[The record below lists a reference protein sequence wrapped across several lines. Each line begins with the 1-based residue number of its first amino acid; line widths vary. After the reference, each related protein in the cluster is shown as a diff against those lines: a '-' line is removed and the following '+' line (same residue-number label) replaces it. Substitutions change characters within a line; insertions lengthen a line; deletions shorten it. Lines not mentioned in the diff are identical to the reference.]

1 MKVVIYARV
10 SSGTGRQDT
19 DRQVQEL
26 RQVAGRA
33 GYEVL
38 REFCDF
44 KSGALPNS
52 ERQYLQNCMEFCADK
67 KNEVGCVMVTEVSRL
82 GRDPWEMM
90 EVIKYFHDIKVN
102 LYFRDQNLAMLKKDG
117 TENELFTIMF
127 AMYSSFAKHERT
139 AIQQRLESGYKQ
151 FREKGGKVGRKVGY
165 RKSDEQMEEEYKEAI
180 KLLKKGTSMKNVAK
194 LCGISESTVL
204 RIKRRF
210 GILMTRKTKKAR
222 SMEDGVESS

>member
-10 SSGTGRQDT
+10 SSDTGRQDT

-52 ERQYLQNCMEFCADK
+52 ERLYLQNCMEFCADK

-117 TENELFTIMF
+117 TDNEFFTIMF
-127 AMYSSFAKHERT
+127 AMYSQFAKHERE
-139 AIQQRLESGYKQ
+139 AIKQRLQSGYNQ
-151 FREKGGKVGRKVGY
+151 YREKGGKVGRKLGY
-165 RKSDEQMEEEYKEAI
+165 RKTDEQLEGEYREAI
-180 KLLKKGTSMKNVAK
+180 KLLKKGTTMKNVAK
-194 LCGISESTVL
+194 LCDISESTVL
-204 RIKRRF
+204 RLKRRF
-210 GILMTRKTKKAR
+210 KIFRSKKT
-222 SMEDGVESS
+222 E

>member
-10 SSGTGRQDT
+10 SSGIGRQDT

-26 RQVAGRA
+26 QQVADRA
-33 GYEVL
+33 GYEVV
-38 REFCDF
+38 EKFCDF
-44 KSGALPNS
+44 KSGASPNS
-52 ERQYLQNCMEFCADK
+52 ERQYLQNCIKFCADK
-67 KNEVGCVMVTEVSRL
+67 RNDVGCVMVTEVSRL

-127 AMYSSFAKHERT
+127 AMYSSFAKHERI
-139 AIQQRLESGYKQ
+139 AIQQRLASGYNQ
-151 FREKGGKVGRKVGY
+151 FRDKGGKVGRKPGY
-165 RKSDEQMEEEYKEAI
+165 RKSDEQMEKEYREAI

-210 GILMTRKTKKAR
+210 KIRN
-222 SMEDGVESS
+222 D

>member
-26 RQVAGRA
+26 RQVADRA

-38 REFCDF
+38 EKFCDF

-52 ERQYLQNCMEFCADK
+52 ERQYLQNCMKFCADK
-67 KNEVGCVMVTEVSRL
+67 TNEVGCVMVTEVSRL

-210 GILMTRKTKKAR
+210 GILIKRNTKKAR
-222 SMEDGVESS
+222 SMEDGV

>member
-10 SSGTGRQDT
+10 SSDTGRQDT

-38 REFCDF
+38 RVFCDF

-52 ERQYLQNCMEFCADK
+52 ERLYLQNCMAFCSDK

-117 TENELFTIMF
+117 TDNEFFTIMF
-127 AMYSSFAKHERT
+127 AMYSQFAKHERE
-139 AIQQRLESGYKQ
+139 AIKQRLQSGYNQ
-151 FREKGGKVGRKVGY
+151 YRDKGGKVGRKTGY
-165 RKSDEQMEEEYKEAI
+165 RKTEEQLEKEYREAI
-180 KLLKKGTSMKNVAK
+180 KLLKKGTTMKNVAK

-204 RIKRRF
+204 RLKRRF
-210 GILMTRKTKKAR
+210 CISLRK
-222 SMEDGVESS
+222 

>member
-10 SSGTGRQDT
+10 SSDTGRQDT

-26 RQVAGRA
+26 RQVASRA

-52 ERQYLQNCMEFCADK
+52 ERLYLLNCMAFCADK

-90 EVIKYFHDIKVN
+90 EVIKYFHDLKVN

-117 TENELFTIMF
+117 TDNEFFTIMF
-127 AMYSSFAKHERT
+127 AMYSQFAKHERE
-139 AIQQRLESGYKQ
+139 AIKQRLQSGYKQ
-151 FREKGGKVGRKVGY
+151 YRDKGGKVGRKSGY
-165 RKSDEQMEEEYKEAI
+165 RKTDEQLEDEYREAI
-180 KLLKKGTSMKNVAK
+180 KLLKKGTTMKNVAK
-194 LCGISESTVL
+194 LCEISESTVL
-204 RIKRRF
+204 RLKKRFNIFR
-210 GILMTRKTKKAR
+210 LKKTEQKKHPL
-222 SMEDGVESS
+222 

>member
-10 SSGTGRQDT
+10 SSDTGRQDT

-33 GYEVL
+33 GYEIL

-52 ERQYLQNCMEFCADK
+52 ERLYLQNCMAFCSDK

-117 TENELFTIMF
+117 TDNEFFTIMF
-127 AMYSSFAKHERT
+127 AMYSQFAKHERE
-139 AIQQRLESGYKQ
+139 AIKQRLQSGYNQ
-151 FREKGGKVGRKVGY
+151 YREKGGKVGRKTGY
-165 RKSDEQMEEEYKEAI
+165 RKTDEQLEGEYREAI
-180 KLLKKGTSMKNVAK
+180 KLLKKGTTMKNVAK
-194 LCGISESTVL
+194 LCDISESTVL
-204 RIKRRF
+204 RLKRRF
-210 GILMTRKTKKAR
+210 KIYRSKK
-222 SMEDGVESS
+222 SE

>member
-38 REFCDF
+38 KEFCDF

-52 ERQYLQNCMEFCADK
+52 ERLYLQNCMEFCADK

-117 TENELFTIMF
+117 TDNEFFTIMF
-127 AMYSSFAKHERT
+127 AMYSQFAKHERE
-139 AIQQRLESGYKQ
+139 AIKQRLQSGYKQ
-151 FREKGGKVGRKVGY
+151 YRKKGGKVGRKTGY
-165 RKSDEQMEEEYKEAI
+165 RKTDEQLEEEYREAI
-180 KLLKKGTSMKNVAK
+180 KLLKKGTTMKNVAK
-194 LCGISESTVL
+194 LCEISESTVL
-204 RIKRRF
+204 RLKRRF
-210 GILMTRKTKKAR
+210 NIFRAKKL
-222 SMEDGVESS
+222 E

>member
-10 SSGTGRQDT
+10 SSGNGRQDT

-38 REFCDF
+38 RVFCDF

-52 ERQYLQNCMEFCADK
+52 ERLYLQNCMAFCSDK

-117 TENELFTIMF
+117 TDNEFFTIMF
-127 AMYSSFAKHERT
+127 AMYSQFAKHERE
-139 AIQQRLESGYKQ
+139 AIKQRLQSGYKQ
-151 FREKGGKVGRKVGY
+151 YRDKGGKVGRKTGY
-165 RKSDEQMEEEYKEAI
+165 RKTDEQLEKEYREAI
-180 KLLKKGTSMKNVAK
+180 KLLKKGTTMKNVAK

-204 RIKRRF
+204 RLKRRF
-210 GILMTRKTKKAR
+210 CISLRK
-222 SMEDGVESS
+222 

>member
-10 SSGTGRQDT
+10 CSDNGRQDT

-26 RQVAGRA
+26 RQVAERA

-38 REFCDF
+38 KEFCDF

-52 ERQYLQNCMEFCADK
+52 ERLYLQNCMEFCTDK

-117 TENELFTIMF
+117 TDNEFFTIMF
-127 AMYSSFAKHERT
+127 AMYSQFAKHERE
-139 AIQQRLESGYKQ
+139 AIKQRLKSGYNQ
-151 FREKGGKVGRKVGY
+151 YRNKGGKVGRKPGY
-165 RKSDEQMEEEYKEAI
+165 RKTDEQLEEEYREAV
-180 KLLKKGTSMKNVAK
+180 KLLKKGTTMKNVAK
-194 LCGISESTVL
+194 LCEISESTVL
-204 RIKRRF
+204 RLKRRLNIF
-210 GILMTRKTKKAR
+210 RRKK
-222 SMEDGVESS
+222 VEIE

>member
-26 RQVAGRA
+26 RQVADKA

-38 REFCDF
+38 REFSDF

-52 ERQYLQNCMEFCADK
+52 ERQYLQNCMKFCADK
-67 KNEVGCVMVTEVSRL
+67 TNEVGCVMVTEVSRL

-102 LYFRDQNLAMLKKDG
+102 LYFRDQHLVMLKKDG

-127 AMYSSFAKHERT
+127 AMYSQFAKHERE
-139 AIQQRLESGYKQ
+139 AIKQRLQSGYNQ
-151 FREKGGKVGRKVGY
+151 YREKGGKVGRKPGY
-165 RKSDEQMEEEYKEAI
+165 RKSDEQLKEEYKEAI

-194 LCGISESTVL
+194 LCEISESTVL

-210 GILMTRKTKKAR
+210 GILMK
-222 SMEDGVESS
+222 

>member
-1 MKVVIYARV
+1 MRVVVYARV

-26 RQVAGRA
+26 QQVADRA
-33 GYEVL
+33 GYEVV
-38 REFCDF
+38 EKFCDF

-52 ERQYLQNCMEFCADK
+52 ERQYLQNCMKFCADK

-151 FREKGGKVGRKVGY
+151 FRAKGGKVGRKVGY

-210 GILMTRKTKKAR
+210 NILQRKK
-222 SMEDGVESS
+222 

>member
-127 AMYSSFAKHERT
+127 AMYSQFAKHERT
-139 AIQQRLESGYKQ
+139 AIKQRLESGYKQ

-210 GILMTRKTKKAR
+210 GILMKRNTKKAR
-222 SMEDGVESS
+222 SMEDGV

>member
-26 RQVAGRA
+26 RQVADRA
-33 GYEVL
+33 GYEVV
-38 REFCDF
+38 EKFCDF

-52 ERQYLQNCMEFCADK
+52 ERQYLQNCMKFCAEK

-151 FREKGGKVGRKVGY
+151 FRAKGGKVGRKVGY
-165 RKSDEQMEEEYKEAI
+165 RKSDAQMEDDYKEAI
-180 KLLKKGTSMKNVAK
+180 KLLKKGYTMKNVAE
-194 LCGISESTVL
+194 LCDISESTVL
-204 RIKRRF
+204 RLKKRF
-210 GILMTRKTKKAR
+210 NIYKQK
-222 SMEDGVESS
+222 E

>member
-67 KNEVGCVMVTEVSRL
+67 TNEVGCVMVTEVSRL

-210 GILMTRKTKKAR
+210 GILMKRNTKKAR
-222 SMEDGVESS
+222 SMEDGV

>member
-10 SSGTGRQDT
+10 SSDTGRQDT

-52 ERQYLQNCMEFCADK
+52 ERLYLQNCMEFCADK

-117 TENELFTIMF
+117 TDNEFFTIMF
-127 AMYSSFAKHERT
+127 AMYSQFAKHERE
-139 AIQQRLESGYKQ
+139 AIKQRLQSGYNQ
-151 FREKGGKVGRKVGY
+151 YREKGGKVGRKTGY
-165 RKSDEQMEEEYKEAI
+165 RKTDEQLEGEYREAI
-180 KLLKKGTSMKNVAK
+180 KLLKKGTTMKNVAK
-194 LCGISESTVL
+194 LCDISESTVL
-204 RIKRRF
+204 RLKRKFKIFRSK
-210 GILMTRKTKKAR
+210 KT
-222 SMEDGVESS
+222 E

>member
-26 RQVAGRA
+26 QQVADRA

-38 REFCDF
+38 KSFCDF
-44 KSGALPNS
+44 KSGVLPNS

-67 KNEVGCVMVTEVSRL
+67 KNEVDCVMVTEVSRL

-127 AMYSSFAKHERT
+127 AMYSSFARHEKD

-151 FREKGGKVGRKVGY
+151 FRAKGGKVGRKVGY
-165 RKSDEQMEEEYKEAI
+165 RKSDEQMEEDYREAI

-210 GILMTRKTKKAR
+210 GILIKQKTKQAR
-222 SMEDGVESS
+222 SMEDGV

>member
-10 SSGTGRQDT
+10 SSDTGRQDT

-33 GYEVL
+33 GYKVL

-44 KSGALPNS
+44 KSGALPNC
-52 ERQYLQNCMEFCADK
+52 ERLYLQNCMEFCADK

-117 TENELFTIMF
+117 TDNEFFTIMF
-127 AMYSSFAKHERT
+127 AMYSQFAKHERE
-139 AIQQRLESGYKQ
+139 AIKQRLQSGYNQ
-151 FREKGGKVGRKVGY
+151 YREKGGKVGRKLGY
-165 RKSDEQMEEEYKEAI
+165 RKTDEQLEGEYREAI
-180 KLLKKGTSMKNVAK
+180 KLLKKGTTMKNVAK
-194 LCGISESTVL
+194 LCDISESTVL
-204 RIKRRF
+204 RLKRRF
-210 GILMTRKTKKAR
+210 NIFRSKKT
-222 SMEDGVESS
+222 E